1 MQELTNYIKYIALAS
16 AIINSIFFYKYA
28 GGRAKYFFYSIWF
41 IAITEFSYRF
51 FYYNVFNEDISSSK
65 IVVNTYTLVQ
75 FSFYFLWY
83 RFLMKNKTNKRLVLL
98 FLGLFCTSFVLISL
112 FLQGFTVITQS
123 YVYTIGM
130 IFLVIS
136 IILYFMEILAS
147 EFTLQFGRSVYFWF
161 SLGLL
166 LFHVPFMPFMFIAEY
181 LKFNQS
187 IPYAVVLFG
196 LNLIMHTC
204 FIFGVLWSKKKYN
217 F

>member
-1 MQELTNYIKYIALAS
+1 MQELTSYIKYIALTS
-16 AIINSIFFYKYA
+16 ALINTIFFYKYA

-41 IAITEFSYRF
+41 IALTEFSYRF
-51 FYYNVFNEDISSSK
+51 LYYKVFDQDISTSK

-83 RFLMKNKTNKRLVLL
+83 RSLIKNKFNKRLILW
-98 FLGLFCTSFVLISL
+98 FLGFFYIAFVLISI
-112 FLQGFTVITQS
+112 FLQGYTEITQS

-130 IFLVIS
+130 ILLVVG
-136 IILYFMEILAS
+136 IILYFMEILSS
-147 EFTLQFGRSVYFWF
+147 EFTLNFARSVYFWF

-166 LFHVPFMPFMFIAEY
+166 LFHIPFMPFMFIAEY
-181 LKFNQS
+181 LNFNES
-187 IPYAVVLFG
+187 DPYAIVIFG
-196 LNLIMHTC
+196 LNLIMHGC

>member
-16 AIINSIFFYKYA
+16 AIINTIFFFKYA
-28 GGRAKYFFYSIWF
+28 GGKAKYFFYSIWF

-65 IVVNTYTLVQ
+65 IVANSYTLIQ
-75 FSFYFLWY
+75 FSFYFIWY
-83 RFLMKNKTNKRLVLL
+83 RYLLKNKVNKRLLL
-98 FLGLFCTSFVLISL
+98 WFLGLFYVAFVLISF
-112 FLQGFTVITQS
+112 FLQDFSEITQS

-130 IFLVIS
+130 IFLVVS
-136 IILYFMEILAS
+136 IILYFMEILSS
-147 EFTLQFGRSVYFWF
+147 EFTLQFGKSVFFWF

-181 LKFNQS
+181 LNFNKS
-187 IPYAVVLFG
+187 IPYSVVLFG
-196 LNLIMHTC
+196 LNFIMHGC

>member
-16 AIINSIFFYKYA
+16 AIINTIFFYKYA
-28 GGRAKYFFYSIWF
+28 GGRAKYFLFSIWF
-41 IAITEFSYRF
+41 IAVTEFSYRF
-51 FYYNVFNEDISSSK
+51 FYYYVFNEDISSSK

-83 RFLMKNKTNKRLVLL
+83 RYLMKNQVNRRLTLT
-98 FLGLFCTSFVLISL
+98 FLGLFYLSFILISI

-130 IFLVIS
+130 IFLVVI

-196 LNLIMHTC
+196 LNLIMHGC